1 MAAVRAKVPVLLHD
15 RYSAQIH
22 KGLALMDKLL
32 EKDVAKACL
41 FSVSRLH
48 RTHSSAYRE
57 KSKPKRLRRPVTG
70 SP

>member
-32 EKDVAKACL
+32 ERDVTKACL
-41 FSVSRLH
+41 
-48 RTHSSAYRE
+48 
-57 KSKPKRLRRPVTG
+57 PVRVDFTELTAVRIG
-70 SP
+70 KDQS

>member
-22 KGLALMDKLL
+22 KGLALMDQLL

-41 FSVSRLH
+41 LQ
-48 RTHSSAYRE
+48 
-57 KSKPKRLRRPVTG
+57 PTG
-70 SP
+70 CTELIMMCDE